1 MDFGKIYVYL
11 LVTCY
16 MTVQSAIFYI
26 TKILGKLCLFLVTC
40 CMTVQSAI
48 FYITKIVDSAAFV
61 YIVYHVIWY
70 LPIKFEE

>member
-1 MDFGKIYVYL
+1 
-11 LVTCY
+11 

-26 TKILGKLCLFLVTC
+26 TQILGKSMFIFSNVLCERAICYFL
-40 CMTVQSAI
+40 
-48 FYITKIVDSAAFV
+48 YYKIVDSATFV